1 MNIWIAGKDLMKIQ
15 YRLKKF
21 FYSELN
27 SEGISDA
34 DYEHVKKNMGSIWNK
49 KSW

>member
-15 YRLKKF
+15 YRPKEA

-27 SEGISDA
+27 LENITDK
-34 DYEHVKKNMGSIWNK
+34 DYEHVKKVWK
-49 KSW
+49 HLK